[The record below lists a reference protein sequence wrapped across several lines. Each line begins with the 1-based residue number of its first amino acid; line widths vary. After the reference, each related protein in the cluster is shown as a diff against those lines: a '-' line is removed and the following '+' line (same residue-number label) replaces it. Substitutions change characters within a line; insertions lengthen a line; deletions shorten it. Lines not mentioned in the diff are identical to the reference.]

1 MKKYFIESY
10 NFLTEREKKKL
21 VFFFFLTCGSTF
33 FETLS
38 IGALYPLFTALIS
51 ENSND
56 KIPFFEKLFDLLNF
70 SYSPNNLVLYAS
82 VFVLFIFITKNIFL
96 IYFLFWYSNFYK
108 ALRLRVKSNLLKY
121 YINET
126 YLFQISNNSSNL
138 VRNIS
143 LTADQAIT
151 NVYNC
156 MVLIIETAVF
166 LGLIIFLF
174 FIQGKI
180 LIFLILAIGI
190 PTIIFAPIIKKTVG
204 RWGGLIV
211 SFQGKAMKAILQ
223 SFSMFKELK
232 IFSKEE
238 KFLNFYFI
246 EENQVQDYLKK
257 TTILKG
263 IPRFFFETLILIA
276 IIAYIYS
283 SYSISSSGFV
293 SLIPELGILTVTAL
307 RIYPSVN
314 KIIFS
319 INKLSQNYKALQIV
333 GRDLNN
339 MKDETADDKKIEFV
353 EEIQFKNVS
362 FKYPNKS
369 ESILNDLNLSIKK
382 GEYIGICGSS
392 GSGKS
397 TFLDL
402 LLGLFTPTDGEIIID
417 GKIFSINSKSWR
429 NKIGY
434 VPQNVNLLDDNI
446 LANISLDNE
455 ISNLNLNYFN
465 EIINSCVLA
474 EFINQLPNGNKTN
487 LGERGSRIS
496 GGEKQRIGIARA
508 LYRNPEILILDES
521 TNSIDLKT
529 KKTIL
534 KNINNLRGEKT
545 IISISHEM
553 DVLKDCDKIFEMKNG
568 KLVQV

>member
-1 MKKYFIESY
+1 
-10 NFLTEREKKKL
+10 
-21 VFFFFLTCGSTF
+21 
-33 FETLS
+33 
-38 IGALYPLFTALIS
+38 
-51 ENSND
+51 
-56 KIPFFEKLFDLLNF
+56 
-70 SYSPNNLVLYAS
+70 
-82 VFVLFIFITKNIFL
+82 
-96 IYFLFWYSNFYK
+96 
-108 ALRLRVKSNLLKY
+108 
-121 YINET
+121 
-126 YLFQISNNSSNL
+126 
-138 VRNIS
+138 
-143 LTADQAIT
+143 
-151 NVYNC
+151 

-382 GEYIGICGSS
+382 GEYIGIYGSS